1 MRAQLK
7 ISQICGRITP
17 SNQRWGKILEEAF
30 CQHCGKQQELYSEVE
45 AGTEQDKRYI
55 LKNFFCK
62 ECDSFVK
69 SERISEE

>member
-1 MRAQLK
+1 MK
-7 ISQICGRITP
+7 
-17 SNQRWGKILEEAF
+17 EAF